1 MKKILLLTLL
11 LSSFALSVTLQPM
24 LQVLDHK
31 KKRHMIFSVYN
42 PTKEPVAVNFDV
54 QKLVKNHNNKEQREA
69 TDKVSF
75 YPSQFVL
82 TSHAT
87 KKIRVRYMSNTLPN
101 KEEVYRIIAKELDVD
116 VSDKVENAPTDT
128 IKAQVKM
135 RLTYEGLLLV
145 HKANAQ
151 DQLKVESFEELTSK
165 NDRRVVKM
173 TINNSGDASS
183 VPNTQNFNFIVT
195 INGKEY
201 KLTEDDTLKAEFRRV
216 LAKDNN
222 TFTLPNLKLPSGKI
236 TAIRLEKR

>member
-1 MKKILLLTLL
+1 MKKTLLLTLL

-42 PTKEPVAVNFDV
+42 PTNEPVAVNFDV
-54 QKLVKNHNNKEQREA
+54 QKLVKNQNNKEEREA
-69 TDKVSF
+69 TDKVTF

-87 KKIRVRYMSNTLPN
+87 KKVRVRYMGNSLPD

-116 VSDKVENAPTDT
+116 VNDKVENAPSDT

-145 HKANAQ
+145 HKANAV
-151 DQLKVESFEELTSK
+151 DKLTVESFEELASK
-165 NDRRVVKM
+165 NDRRVIKM
-173 TINNSGDASS
+173 TIANEGDASS
-183 VPNTQNFNFIVT
+183 VPNVENFNMIV
-195 INGKEY
+195 IIGSKEY
-201 KLTEDDTLKAEFRRV
+201 KLTEDDTLNAEFRRV
-216 LAKDNN
+216 LAKDTN
-222 TFTLPNLKLPSGKI
+222 TFTLPNLKLPAGKI

>member
-1 MKKILLLTLL
+1 MKKILLLIL

-24 LQVLDHK
+24 LQILDHK

-54 QKLVKNHNNKEQREA
+54 QRLVKNYNNKEQREA

-82 TSHAT
+82 TPHET
-87 KKIRVRYMSNTLPN
+87 KKVRVRYMANTLPDI
-101 KEEVYRIIAKELDVD
+101 EEVYRIIAKELDVD
-116 VSDKVENAPTDT
+116 VSDKADEVPTNA

-135 RLTYEGLLLV
+135 RLTYEGLLLI
-145 HKANAQ
+145 HKADAE
-151 DQLKVESFEELTSK
+151 DKLTVESYEELPSK
-165 NDRRVVKM
+165 NDRRVVKIM
-173 TINNSGDASS
+173 IKNSGDASS

-222 TFTLPNLKLPSGKI
+222 IFTLPNLKLPSGKI
-236 TAIRLEKR
+236 TDIRLEKR